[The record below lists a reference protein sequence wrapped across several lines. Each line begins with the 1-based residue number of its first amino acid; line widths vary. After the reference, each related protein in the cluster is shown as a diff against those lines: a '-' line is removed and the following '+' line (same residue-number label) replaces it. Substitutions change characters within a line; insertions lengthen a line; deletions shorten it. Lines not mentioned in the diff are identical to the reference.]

1 METKRRR
8 DSGAPR
14 ADRTKKMCNL
24 ACSRLTDSGEDAKVF
39 FFLVRALSIP
49 RARQSWSLEQAGNL
63 PIHVTVR
70 PRPTV
75 CTTGIPI

>member
-39 FFLVRALSIP
+39 FFSCSRFVNSAGPTI
-49 RARQSWSLEQAGNL
+49 LEPG
-63 PIHVTVR
+63 
-70 PRPTV
+70 
-75 CTTGIPI
+75 TGW